1 MKKILLIIFT
11 FSLYISQ
18 SQAACD
24 FVINIGDNKE
34 KLVAKFAEPLPMY
47 EGLFMLPVPSPE
59 VCPND
64 NLDQDIAIEYIFLGD
79 NLAAIRMVAFNDEK
93 NSISKKL
100 LLMNYA
106 KNNYGNFDTG
116 ENPQLFNDFQSWE
129 TFGNI
134 VVYKRLLDPKGKIG
148 EEIYI
153 SNDEYDYLLGA
164 FFNEQEEIEDG
175 KPAPEGQT
183 E

>member
-11 FSLYISQ
+11 FSLYMSQ

-24 FVINIGDNKE
+24 FVINIGDNKA
-34 KLVAKFAEPLPMY
+34 KFVAKFTEPMPIF
-47 EGLFMLPVPSPE
+47 ENLFMLPVPSPE

-64 NLDQDIAIEYIFLGD
+64 NLDQDIAVEYIFIND
-79 NLAAIRMVAFNDEK
+79 NLAAIRMVVFNDEK

-116 ENPQLFNDFQSWE
+116 QNPQLFNNFQSWE

-134 VVYKRLLDPKGKIG
+134 VIYKRLLDPKGIID
-148 EEIYI
+148 EQIYI
-153 SNDEYDYLLGA
+153 SNDEYDYKLGA
-164 FFNEQEEIEDG
+164 LYNQLEEIEDG
-175 KPAPEGQT
+175 KPEPEEQT